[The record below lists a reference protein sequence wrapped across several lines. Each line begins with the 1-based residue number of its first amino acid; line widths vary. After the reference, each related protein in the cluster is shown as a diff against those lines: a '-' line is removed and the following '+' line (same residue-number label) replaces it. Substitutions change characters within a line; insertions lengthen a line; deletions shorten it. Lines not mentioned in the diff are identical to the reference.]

1 MGFYPPHYQVEVIM
15 KRDFPGHIAW
25 SEARMNGDHALA
37 FVAVRSRSPDTQP
50 SFHLVY
56 DRISF
61 ARLADAITAAEGA
74 LNKILRFDAR
84 DAPVFSSPEC

>member
-1 MGFYPPHYQVEVIM
+1 M
-15 KRDFPGHIAW
+15 KRNFPAHVAW

-37 FVAVRSRSPDTQP
+37 FVAVKPHSPDTQA

-56 DRISF
+56 DRANFS
-61 ARLADAITAAEGA
+61 RLSEALTAAERA
-74 LNKILRFDAR
+74 VNKILSFDAR

>member
-1 MGFYPPHYQVEVIM
+1 M
-15 KRDFPGHIAW
+15 KRDFPEHVAW

-37 FVAVRSRSPDTQP
+37 FVAVKSRSADTLP

-61 ARLADAITAAEGA
+61 ARLSDAIVAAECA
-74 LNKILRFDAR
+74 LTEILRFDAR
-84 DAPVFSSPEC
+84 DTPVFSSPEC

>member
-1 MGFYPPHYQVEVIM
+1 M
-15 KRDFPGHIAW
+15 KRDFPEHVAW

-37 FVAVRSRSPDTQP
+37 FIAVKPRNLDTHP

-61 ARLADAITAAEGA
+61 TRLSEAITAAEGA
-74 LNKILRFDAR
+74 LHKILRFDAR